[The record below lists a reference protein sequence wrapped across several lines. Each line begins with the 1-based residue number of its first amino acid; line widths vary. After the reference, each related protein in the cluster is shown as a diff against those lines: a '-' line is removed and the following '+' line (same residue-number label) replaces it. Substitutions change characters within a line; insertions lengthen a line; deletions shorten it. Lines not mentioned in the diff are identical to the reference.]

1 MLFSP
6 YIVACR
12 PAPNKDA
19 YVHVFQ
25 MNAELLKNNKAYACY
40 VNLVNAKGSFGIITD
55 RALPIVS
62 YLFNYYH
69 KYLSFCTIF
78 YANVHTKW
86 YTFKVE
92 IFSISCITEEY
103 IFLAGESVLLCPF
116 EGEGGLTHVN

>member
-55 RALPIVS
+55 RSNVTAATFYVS
-62 YLFNYYH
+62 AIYDFLYVPF
-69 KYLSFCTIF
+69 FGIF
-78 YANVHTKW
+78 HLHQTY
-86 YTFKVE
+86 
-92 IFSISCITEEY
+92 
-103 IFLAGESVLLCPF
+103 
-116 EGEGGLTHVN
+116 